1 MAEQMLLDMVRL
13 EERVRA
19 AARLIPKKEIQ
30 SRCLATRT
38 RHEYNAANPWVIPLH
53 HPTPDCYAV
62 ELVPCDEDDP
72 GSVGLHKEELPEQ
85 IRIDAQVLYELWI
98 ERLPMDVLSEVM
110 R

>member
-1 MAEQMLLDMVRL
+1 MPEQTLLDMARL

-19 AARLIPKKEIQ
+19 AARLIPKKEIN
-30 SRCLATRT
+30 SRCLVTRS
-38 RHEYNAANPWVIPLH
+38 RAEYSPAAPWMVPLR
-53 HPTPDCYAV
+53 HPTAECYAV

-85 IRIDAQVLYELWI
+85 IRTDAQVLYDLWL
-98 ERLPMDVLSEVM
+98 ERLPIDVLSEVT